1 MQKITI
7 SNPEKL
13 LYPDDRIT
21 KIDVVEYYLD
31 IAPEMQKFVNDR
43 VLTAIRCHES
53 IEKELFY
60 KKHPQGES
68 FVKTKK
74 IGDETYFYINDIL
87 GLISQ
92 VQSGTLEFHTTPHP
106 VTKTTK
112 TSIMVFDLD
121 PDKNLPLSYLQ
132 DGVLLLKQL
141 LEEIGLTSFVKT
153 SGGKGYHILVPFKD
167 IKTPTKFYD
176 FSKKIALLA
185 EQKWPLVFTTNIK
198 KNTRKNKIFIDYLR
212 NNKTSSCVTAY
223 SLRARKGV
231 PISFPIA
238 WDKIKKITPNQITIK
253 NYKKYLNN
261 SWKDFF
267 KINQKIK

>member
-1 MQKITI
+1 MQNIKIT
-7 SNPEKL
+7 NPEKL
-13 LYPDDRIT
+13 LYPQDNIT
-21 KIDVVEYYLD
+21 KMDIVNYYLN
-31 IAPEMQKFVNDR
+31 IAPEMQKFLNDR
-43 VLTAIRCHES
+43 VLTAIRCHEN

-74 IGDETYFYINDIL
+74 IGQETYFYISDIL

-92 VQSGTLEFHTTPHP
+92 AQSGTLEFHTTPHP
-106 VTKTTK
+106 VSKSTK

-121 PDKNLPLSYLQ
+121 PDEDLPLSNLRE
-132 DGVLLLKQL
+132 GAILIKQL

-167 IKTPTKFYD
+167 IKTPAKFYD
-176 FSKKIALLA
+176 FSKNIALLA
-185 EQKWPLVFTTNIK
+185 EQKWPQVFTTNIK
-198 KNTRKNKIFIDYLR
+198 KATRKNKIFIDYLR
-212 NNKTSSCVTAY
+212 NNKTSSCACTY
-223 SLRARKGV
+223 SLRAKKRC
-231 PISFPIA
+231 PISFPIS
-238 WDKIKKITPNQITIK
+238 WEDITKIKPNQITIK

-261 SWKDFF
+261 SWQNFF

>member
-1 MQKITI
+1 MQNIKIT
-7 SNPEKL
+7 NPDKL
-13 LYPDDRIT
+13 LYPSDNIT
-21 KIDVVEYYLD
+21 KMDIVNYYLN
-31 IAPEMQKFVNDR
+31 IAPEMQKFLNGR

-74 IGDETYFYINDIL
+74 IGKETYFYLTDIL
-87 GLISQ
+87 GLVSQ
-92 VQSGTLEFHTTPHP
+92 VQGGTLEFHTTPHP
-106 VTKTTK
+106 VSQTTK

-121 PDKNLPLSYLQ
+121 PDEKLPNKKLCESA
-132 DGVLLLKQL
+132 LLLKGL

-167 IKTPTKFYD
+167 IKTPAKFYD
-176 FSKKIALLA
+176 FSKNIALLA
-185 EQKWPLVFTTNIK
+185 EQKWPQIFTTNIK
-198 KNTRKNKIFIDYLR
+198 KDTRKNKIFIDYLR
-212 NNKTSSCVTAY
+212 NNKTSSCACTY
-223 SLRARKGV
+223 SLRAKTGC

-238 WDKIKKITPNQITIK
+238 WNEITKIKPNQITIK
-253 NYKKYLNN
+253 NYEKYLNN
-261 SWKDFF
+261 SWLNFF